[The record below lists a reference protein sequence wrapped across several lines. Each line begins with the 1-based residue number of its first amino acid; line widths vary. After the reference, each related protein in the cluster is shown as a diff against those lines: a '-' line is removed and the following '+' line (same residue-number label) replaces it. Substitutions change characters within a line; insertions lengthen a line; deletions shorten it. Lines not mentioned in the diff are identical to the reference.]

1 MSQKPR
7 LTDEQ
12 KQHILREVEEH
23 GLAVTCRKHK
33 VYAKSIYQWRVKFR
47 DVDHVDDSKR
57 VTEDPELRRLRQ
69 ENQQLKE
76 VVAEKELIIRVKDAL
91 LKKSTSRG
99 RQG

>member
-1 MSQKPR
+1 
-7 LTDEQ
+7 
-12 KQHILREVEEH
+12 
-23 GLAVTCRKHK
+23 
-33 VYAKSIYQWRVKFR
+33 VKFR

>member
-33 VYAKSIYQWRVKFR
+33 VYAKSIYQ
-47 DVDHVDDSKR
+47 
-57 VTEDPELRRLRQ
+57 
-69 ENQQLKE
+69 
-76 VVAEKELIIRVKDAL
+76 
-91 LKKSTSRG
+91 
-99 RQG
+99 